1 MEKNNKKRKW
11 ILIVAIILIV
21 VIIIPII
28 VIKGVFGSKANADW
42 LSVRAYQGDRITVN
56 LHVTIDGEPATVKEN
71 GIGFNLNNNDD
82 FQTLTDRANDYNN
95 YEYSLIIANEN
106 SKDIP
111 LNITV
116 RHWNWWEIVESD
128 LYIDIDTKTQSYK
141 THETYCYTAE
151 NPIYHYEKVSEQEH
165 TVEGSESIE
174 VYAGC
179 KG

>member
-11 ILIVAIILIV
+11 ILIVASVLIV
-21 VIIIPII
+21 VIVIPII
-28 VIKGVFGSKANADW
+28 VIKGVFGSKPNADW

-56 LHVTIDGEPATVKEN
+56 LHITIDGEPATVKKN

-82 FQTLTDRANDYNN
+82 FQTLTDRANDYND

-111 LNITV
+111 LNIKV

-151 NPIYHYEKVSEQEH
+151 NPIYHYEKVSEQEQ
-165 TVEGSESIE
+165 TVRGIESIKE
-174 VYAGC
+174 YAGC